1 VTRSFSPFVHERVCL
16 TSVHTH
22 THTHTHTALRAPISF
37 LSLLSPVKQVLS
49 HDSRFSPEELGL
61 ASSSCPCIPRSLT
74 MSPHHARIATP
85 VVLALAHLTRL
96 TMPHTHTHTHTH
108 THNTHTHAHS
118 LTFFQPA
125 PLQQA
130 LTAIRHRAWALMDT
144 RASFTEAFRGCRW
157 LPPTWGRRLQAV
169 HRGATQCR
177 T

>member
-16 TSVHTH
+16 TIVHTH
-22 THTHTHTALRAPISF
+22 THTHTNTHTTLRAPISF
-37 LSLLSPVKQVLS
+37 VSLLSPVKQVLS
-49 HDSRFSPEELGL
+49 PDSRFSPKMNLGWLLLLALVYLAPSQCHRTTHASQHLLYLLLPTSL
-61 ASSSCPCIPRSLT
+61 ASQCRTTHI
-74 MSPHHARIATP
+74 
-85 VVLALAHLTRL
+85 
-96 TMPHTHTHTHTH
+96 HTHTHTQ
-108 THNTHTHAHS
+108 S

-157 LPPTWGRRLQAV
+157 LPPTWGRRLQAA